1 MGLDHL
7 KIKNGYTLRTL
18 NRTTI
23 KAAAFANDMLLMS
36 NRLDHL
42 QDNVN
47 RMATFLD
54 HYDLQLNRSKC
65 GFQTNQKNE
74 SSKLFATGKKL

>member
-7 KIKNGYTLRTL
+7 KIKNGYTLGTL

-23 KAAAFANDMLLMS
+23 KAAVFADDMLLMS

-42 QDNVN
+42 QENVN

-54 HYDLQLNRSKC
+54 YYDLQLNHSKC
-65 GFQTNQKNE
+65 GLKQIKRINH
-74 SSKLFATGKKL
+74 